1 MFNYGAI
8 DQTPTVLQIQAII
21 KYMEEDKKEQYN
33 FNFMMNMKR
42 SEPNKISLDLNN
54 AHFGTTYDILFNE
67 ENEIVSFKRTGSW
80 MS

>member
-1 MFNYGAI
+1 MFNYGEI
-8 DQTPTVLQIQAII
+8 DKTPTVIQIKAII
-21 KYMEEDKKEQYN
+21 KYMEEDANVKYN
-33 FNFMMNMKR
+33 FTNMMSMKR
-42 SEPNKISLDLNN
+42 SESNKISLDLNN

>member
-8 DQTPTVLQIQAII
+8 DQTTTVLQIQAII